1 MATCLPQVR
10 AEQYISVTTTIVSR
24 EGYEIASAVA
34 LYEIAVIILVSLLF
48 VNALTVVRN
57 S

>member
-34 LYEIAVIILVSLLF
+34 LYEVAVIILVSLFF